1 VNRPVTILLRATAR
15 AVAWTPQLTGSAC
28 ALVLAWAAARN
39 ARPPA
44 AALEAQLA
52 GLVLAAALVTAAA
65 DRMGA
70 SVAAVPVALWR
81 RRAAT
86 AAVCCAI
93 PCLTWPLVLL
103 AGHVGPATAGVLS
116 LQLVAVAAAGLA
128 IGFALPGQEAVVAG
142 AIALG
147 LGMARL
153 LPPDGVSR
161 EIVAAAPTRAAGL
174 CWTVLAMAALMTLL
188 WSCRDPARRRRP
200 RLTGA
205 SSRAPAPPG

>member
-1 VNRPVTILLRATAR
+1 VSRSVPILLRATAR
-15 AVAWTPQLTGSAC
+15 AVAWTPQLTAGAC
-28 ALVLAWAAARN
+28 ALLLAWAAARN

-44 AALEAQLA
+44 AAVEAQLA
-52 GLVLAAALVTAAA
+52 ALVLAAALVTSAA

-93 PCLTWPLVLL
+93 PCLTWPLVLV
-103 AGHVGPATAGVLS
+103 AGRVGSGAAGVLS

-128 IGFALPGQEAVVAG
+128 IGFVLPGQEAVVAG
-142 AIALG
+142 AIVLG

-153 LPPDGVSR
+153 LSPDGVVS

-174 CWTVLAMAALMTLL
+174 CWTVLAVTGLTTLM
-188 WSCRDPARRRRP
+188 WSCRDPARRRSP
-200 RLTGA
+200 RLTDP